1 MVIFMLL
8 HSLFLQMVEPAY
20 QELEAKD
27 IPHVT
32 KNGVHV
38 TVIAGESLG
47 ASVSCMNPG
56 TRGRG
61 FKLAPLVE
69 K

>member
-1 MVIFMLL
+1 MI
-8 HSLFLQMVEPAY
+8 EPAY

-32 KNGVHV
+32 KDGVHV

-47 ASVSCMNPG
+47 TSVSGING
-56 TRGRG
+56 GY
-61 FKLAPLVE
+61 LE
-69 K
+69 KPN